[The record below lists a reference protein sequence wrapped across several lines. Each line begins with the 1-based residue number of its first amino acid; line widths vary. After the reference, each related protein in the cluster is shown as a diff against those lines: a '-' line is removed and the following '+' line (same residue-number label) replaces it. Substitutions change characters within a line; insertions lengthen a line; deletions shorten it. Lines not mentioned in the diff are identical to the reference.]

1 MKTTFIFAL
10 VLITAFFSQ
19 NCIASTYGDGDGN
32 TKETSTKSA
41 KTIEKERYI
50 TLKQDQKYLKAAK
63 KQYWE
68 AQSKQV
74 KKTIKQTEKRN
85 RMNSTE
91 QTVLY

>member
-1 MKTTFIFAL
+1 MMA
-10 VLITAFFSQ
+10 VFSQ
-19 NCIASTYGDGDGN
+19 NCLASTYGDGDGN

-50 TLKQDQKYLKAAK
+50 NLKQDQKYLKVAK
-63 KQYWE
+63 KQYWK

-74 KKTIKQTEKRN
+74 KKTIKKAEKRN
-85 RMNSTE
+85 RINSAE